1 MQTLYNGLPEIL
13 GTLLYTYLH
22 PLSGAHEVCGA
33 SWQLVT
39 ATCDED
45 DALKLYEELS

>member
-1 MQTLYNGLPEIL
+1 LYNGLPEIS
-13 GTLLYTYLH
+13 GPSLYTYLH
-22 PLSGAHEVCGA
+22 PLSGADEVSGT